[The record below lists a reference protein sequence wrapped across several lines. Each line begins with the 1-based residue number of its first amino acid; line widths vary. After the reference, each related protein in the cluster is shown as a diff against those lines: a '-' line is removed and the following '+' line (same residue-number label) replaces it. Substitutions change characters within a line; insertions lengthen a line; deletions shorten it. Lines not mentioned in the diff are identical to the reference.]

1 VLRNLINQAIR
12 ARAGTT
18 GARGGYGRGYGGTS
32 RGYGGTSRGY
42 GGASRGYGRGRGTS
56 DPGAMIGAEIGRRVF
71 AALRRR
77 G

>member
-1 VLRNLINQAIR
+1 MLRNLINQAIR

-18 GARGGYGRGYGGTS
+18 GARGGYG